1 MQRSVRF
8 TSPRK
13 RRDAKKDEQLTLSMK
28 KHNELGWSDSID
40 LTKSKPGAG
49 FKGTTEMR
57 TRVPSNGVHIGKG
70 INVGGYELRDKRK
83 HQRFNAPSTP
93 QTVLADKLI
102 DILINAK
109 KDIERVRSCESI
121 EGARKYAEQNDLYF
135 YDGKE
140 EPVDINGDG
149 VPEIVLVNRRGEP
162 VVVNGHRLKPSKFP
176 FKLQYNQLS
185 DEERAKYYG
194 YNDWVECGAYGA
206 ADEFDDNGNRHVE
219 YDAKN
224 LPGNWAALK
233 KAGYRPPAAPRKALT
248 ARQMLTSELNT
259 CFNVFYNSVPELEK
273 YKWMKSI
280 MPRMK
285 IVTMA
290 YMNIID
296 RWLLET
302 MDATQ
307 KQRILDMGGG
317 DVMKTYDLY
326 CDFKREMGKDLN
338 KYLKE
343 NMDDII
349 KMIQDNFGS
358 TYMAIFNEM
367 KVPDIIAGAPT
378 NDDVEYDQS
387 DRDAMSLVR
396 SHKAQLKRELNV
408 AADQCKEGLIV
419 NIIEPLFA

>member
-13 RRDAKKDEQLTLSMK
+13 RKASKKDEELALSMK
-28 KHNELGWSDSID
+28 THNELGWSQSVDFE
-40 LTKSKPGAG
+40 KSKPGAG
-49 FKGTTEMR
+49 FKGTSEVR
-57 TRVPSNGVHIGKG
+57 TRVPSNSVHIGRG

-121 EGARKYAEQNDLYF
+121 EGAKKYAEQNDLYF

-185 DEERAKYYG
+185 DEERARYYG

-224 LPGNWAALK
+224 LPGNWAELK
-233 KAGYRPPAAPRKALT
+233 AAGYRPPAAPRKALT
-248 ARQMLTSELNT
+248 ARQMQTSELNA
-259 CFNVFYNSVPELEK
+259 CFNVFYDSVPELED
-273 YKWMKSI
+273 YKWMKSV

-285 IVTMA
+285 IISMA

-296 RWLLET
+296 RWLLDT
-302 MDATQ
+302 MDAAQ
-307 KQRILDMGGG
+307 KQKILTMAGGNAL
-317 DVMKTYDLY
+317 KAYDLY
-326 CDFKREMGKDLN
+326 CDFKREMSKDLN
-338 KYLKE
+338 KYMKDNKE
-343 NMDDII
+343 LITQ
-349 KMIQDNFGS
+349 MIDDNFGS

-367 KVPDIIAGAPT
+367 KIPDMLATAPK
-378 NDDVEYDQS
+378 DDDITYT
-387 DRDAMSLVR
+387 DRDSKALVQ
-396 SHKAQLKRELNV
+396 SHKAGLKRELNI

-419 NIIEPLFA
+419 NIFEPLMEA